1 MPTNDPLSN
10 VGWYKHIKK
19 IKKRSKPAGK
29 QRVRRKQNKGTETGD
44 MLAVQQAELL
54 LREIQKSTVVG

>member
-29 QRVRRKQNKGTETGD
+29 QRVRRKKKGIETGD
-44 MLAVQQAELL
+44 MLAVQQAELM

>member
-19 IKKRSKPAGK
+19 IKKRSKPGK
-29 QRVRRKQNKGTETGD
+29 QRVRRKQKGIETGD
-44 MLAVQQAELL
+44 MLAVQQAELM

>member
-19 IKKRSKPAGK
+19 RSKPGK
-29 QRVRRKQNKGTETGD
+29 QRVRRKQKGTETGD

>member
-19 IKKRSKPAGK
+19 IKKRSKPGK
-29 QRVRRKQNKGTETGD
+29 QRVRRKQKGTETGD
-44 MLAVQQAELL
+44 MLAVQQAELM

>member
-19 IKKRSKPAGK
+19 RSKPGK

>member
-19 IKKRSKPAGK
+19 RSKPGK
-29 QRVRRKQNKGTETGD
+29 QRVRKQKGTETGD

>member
-19 IKKRSKPAGK
+19 RSKPAGK
-29 QRVRRKQNKGTETGD
+29 QRVRRKKKGIETGD
-44 MLAVQQAELL
+44 MLAVQQAELM

>member
-19 IKKRSKPAGK
+19 RSKPRK
-29 QRVRRKQNKGTETGD
+29 QRVRRKKGTETGD